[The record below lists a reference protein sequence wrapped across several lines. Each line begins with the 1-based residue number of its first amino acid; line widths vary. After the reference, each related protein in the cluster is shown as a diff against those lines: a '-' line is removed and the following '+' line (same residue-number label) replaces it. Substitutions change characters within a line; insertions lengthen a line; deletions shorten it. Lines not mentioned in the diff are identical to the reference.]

1 MWKTLNT
8 SNKKALNKDEIRD
21 LTVDLLFTDEELAEK
36 KGKVV
41 WIWKYRL
48 QNELINRYED
58 NWFKFQKVVDAMS
71 FLLEQREDLPLLK
84 DTIKMVNDF
93 YKWEVSNMNTQNIV
107 NVQNIDNSKNWVWG
121 RDISKILDTINKN
134 ALEKKKKEK
143 IITITPNWA

>member
-36 KGKVV
+36 KGKVT

-84 DTIKMVNDF
+84 DTIEMVNDF

-107 NVQNIDNSKNWVWG
+107 NVQNIDNSNNWVWG
-121 RDISKILDTINKN
+121 KDISKILDTLNKN